1 MKTKTMTG
9 TKGNKI
15 TILIPET
22 EEDLKTLAKLEKEGK
37 LDKTDYLHGE
47 TKPLSKK

>member
-9 TKGNKI
+9 KKGNKI

-22 EEDLKTLAKLEKEGK
+22 EEDLKTLKQMEMEGK
-37 LDKTDYLHGE
+37 LDKTDYMHGE
-47 TKPLSKK
+47 TKPSLKK

>member
-1 MKTKTMTG
+1 MKTKTVTG

-22 EEDLKTLAKLEKEGK
+22 EEDLKTLKQLEREGK
-37 LDKTDYLHGE
+37 LDKTDYMHGE
-47 TKPLSKK
+47 KKRSQ